1 MLSFNREIIMF
12 KYKDYT
18 LGKNYLAYVFYTEGK
33 LDKLDKHLKE
43 LEQKNKDLEKRY
55 TKK

>member
-1 MLSFNREIIMF
+1 MVW
-12 KYKDYT
+12 YKEHR
-18 LGKNYLAYVFYTEGK
+18 LARSSYAYQLYTEGK

-55 TKK
+55 LKK

>member
-1 MLSFNREIIMF
+1 M
-12 KYKDYT
+12 KYKEYR
-18 LGKNYLAYVFYTEGK
+18 LAKNSYAYYLYNEGE
-33 LDKLDKHLKE
+33 LNKLDKHLKE